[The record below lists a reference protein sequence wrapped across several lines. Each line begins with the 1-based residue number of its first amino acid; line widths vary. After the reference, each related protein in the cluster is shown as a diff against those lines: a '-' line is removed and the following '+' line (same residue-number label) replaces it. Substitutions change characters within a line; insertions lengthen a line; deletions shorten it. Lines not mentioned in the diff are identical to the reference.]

1 MKHTAKKWTAW
12 IVCTVMLI
20 TTLVSPVIAASDTI
34 TDEGWTKLVST
45 RHTLDCSGQQG
56 MGVGDTY
63 LYSVMTGGKDTKAI
77 VFRTNKDTGRTILM
91 KNGDTNKNYFTN
103 LGHGNDADVA
113 VIDGKEYLFVLASGN
128 DIATGNIVVFEVDG
142 TTLRQ
147 TAQYTLHY
155 NGGNFNPVGFAVYK
169 VDEKNITFL
178 FKWSHKTLSTG
189 KIAKDKTEGKISV
202 NIKCY
207 LDSTAVVVNGKKR
220 DFTGFANQ
228 GIAVYG
234 DIVLAVY
241 AGCYEV
247 ETVYQ
252 SLVLGFD
259 LSQIEKGTPTLKP
272 REDLI
277 FYLESSDYPRCFEIE
292 DCGISTDGKMYFN
305 ANCWKSLS
313 DTNHDGVFV
322 LNDFVM
328 PNMPQYL
335 FGDVNG
341 DESVTV
347 ADAVALWLYAKGGYP
362 LSADRAG
369 VADINGDGRVTPGDS
384 LFLLVYISGGKLP
397 EHK

>member
-1 MKHTAKKWTAW
+1 MKYTATRWTAW
-12 IVCTVMLI
+12 IVCTLILI
-20 TTLVSPVIAASDTI
+20 TTLISPLAASDTI
-34 TDEGWTKLVST
+34 TDAGWTKLVST
-45 RHTLDCSGQQG
+45 RHTLNCTGTQG
-56 MGVGDTY
+56 MAVGDTY
-63 LYSVMTGGKDTKAI
+63 LYSFMVGGEDTKAI
-77 VFRTNKDTGRTILM
+77 VFRVHKDTGRTVIM
-91 KNGDTNKNYFTN
+91 KNGDTGERYFTN

-142 TTLRQ
+142 TALHQR
-147 TAQYTLHY
+147 AQYTLHY
-155 NGGNFNPVGFAVYK
+155 NGGNFNPTGFAVYK
-169 VDEKNITFL
+169 VDETEITFL
-178 FKWSHKTLSTG
+178 FKWSSKALSTG
-189 KIAKDKTEGKISV
+189 KIAWDKTEGKISV
-202 NIKCY
+202 TAICN
-207 LDSTAVVVNGKKR
+207 LDSTKVEVNGKKR

-228 GIAVYG
+228 GIDVCG
-234 DIVLAVY
+234 DIVFAAY

-252 SLVLGFD
+252 SLILGFD

-292 DCGISTDGKMYFN
+292 DCGISSDGKMYFN